1 MSYMNNTSSYRE
13 TTHAQTARASDA
25 VAGIHAARAP
35 GFTLIEMLMTMAIAA
50 ILLTIG
56 IPSFRYVTNSNRI
69 AGELNGLLG
78 DLQFARAEAI
88 KEGRNV
94 TVCVSSDAANCAN
107 STTWQ
112 SGWIVFSDPANLGAA
127 GAGGETILRVQASFS
142 SSDTFNASN
151 NVSAITFNREGYAI
165 GMANGTLISLHESTN
180 TSAWTRCLLIN
191 LSGQMTS
198 QQYGVTTNGVTCT

>member
-1 MSYMNNTSSYRE
+1 MPG
-13 TTHAQTARASDA
+13 ASDA
-25 VAGIHAARAP
+25 VARIHGARAR

-88 KEGRNV
+88 KEGRTV
-94 TVCVSSDAANCAN
+94 TVCVSNDGANCAN

-112 SGWIVFSDPANLGAA
+112 SGWIVFSDPTNVGVVDA
-127 GAGGETILRVQASFS
+127 GETILRVQAAFS
-142 SSDTFNASN
+142 GSDTFNASN

-165 GMANGTLISLHESTN
+165 GMANGTLLSLHDSTN
-180 TSAWTRCLLIN
+180 TSAWTRCLLVN

-198 QQYGVTTNGVTCT
+198 QLDGVTTNGVTCT

>member
-1 MSYMNNTSSYRE
+1 MHSRHSKNPDP
-13 TTHAQTARASDA
+13 SDA
-25 VAGIHAARAP
+25 VARIHGGRAR
-35 GFTLIEMLMTMAIAA
+35 GFTLIEMLMTIAIAA

-56 IPSFRYVTNSNRI
+56 IPSFRYVTNANRI

-88 KEGRNV
+88 KEGRTV
-94 TVCVSSDAANCAN
+94 TVCVSNDGANCAN

-112 SGWIVFSDPANLGAA
+112 SGWIVFSDPTNVGVVDA
-127 GAGGETILRVQASFS
+127 GETILRVQAVFS
-142 SSDTFNASN
+142 GSDTFNASN

-165 GMANGTLISLHESTN
+165 GMANGTLLSLHDSTN
-180 TSAWTRCLLIN
+180 TSAWTRCLLVN